1 MSQLSSKATV
11 RAPLSRVWETIAD
24 VGTIAEW
31 HPGVERSPVL
41 SAHRT
46 GLGAVRRV
54 ELYDGTSSVE
64 EVTSLDEGRSLTVTM
79 SEHSMPLSRGAA
91 TFEVEADGDERT
103 LVTMTM
109 DYEMK
114 YGPLGW
120 LMNAVMLRP
129 IIGKLLASVLSGLD
143 HHLVTGEHIGKDWAA
158 ASK

>member
-1 MSQLSSKATV
+1 MSQLSSTKAV
-11 RAPLSRVWETIAD
+11 QAPLARVWETIAD

-54 ELYDGTSSVE
+54 ELYDGTSAVE

-79 SEHSMPLSRGAA
+79 SEFSMPLSRGAA

-143 HHLVTGEHIGKDWAA
+143 HHLVTGDHIGQNGVTP
-158 ASK
+158 ST